1 MDPDEGGGDGDV
13 ERYEALRAQAL
24 GGDAAGW
31 RHGVALLQGRGMA
44 AWLRTS
50 RSIPPVGSRPAG
62 RPTGTECLGGDLV
75 GVLASMALAV
85 VG

>member
-1 MDPDEGGGDGDV
+1 M

-24 GGDAAGW
+24 GGGPTGW
-31 RHGVALLQGRGMA
+31 RHGLALLQGRGMA

-50 RSIPPVGSRPAG
+50 QAIPPVGSRPTERPAG
-62 RPTGTECLGGDLV
+62 AEHLDGDLV
-75 GVLASMALAV
+75 GVLAAMALAV